1 MFLFSAN
8 LGNVWATV
16 TPPIVCFVLCEFL
29 MNMNWVNVQL
39 QLLGAL
45 AGVELSLMEVGYPV
59 TLGSG
64 VAAAQA
70 HLGKKTPLIKSRI

>member
-1 MFLFSAN
+1 
-8 LGNVWATV
+8 LGVLVLT
-16 TPPIVCFVLCEFL
+16 FVVVPCK
-29 MNMNWVNVQL
+29 L

-45 AGVELSLMEVGYPV
+45 AGVELSLQDVGYPV

-70 HLGKKTPLIKSRI
+70 HLQRATPLITSRI

>member
-1 MFLFSAN
+1 MRCAE
-8 LGNVWATV
+8 
-16 TPPIVCFVLCEFL
+16 ICFAELHSVSVSIESEYLL
-29 MNMNWVNVQL
+29 LNPLSGWSVQL

-45 AGVELSLMEVGYPV
+45 AGVELALTDVGYPV

-70 HLGKKTPLIKSRI
+70 ILSRQTPSIASRL

>member
-1 MFLFSAN
+1 
-8 LGNVWATV
+8 
-16 TPPIVCFVLCEFL
+16 VC
-29 MNMNWVNVQL
+29 VQL

-45 AGVELSLMEVGYPV
+45 AGVELCLLEVGYPV

-70 HLGKKTPLIKSRI
+70 CFSKQTPVIASRI